1 MDYLPDEGTL
11 LIGTNS
17 GSVLS
22 QKIEDYLKYDD
33 MEDIAMI
40 DMGDMEDYEEGG
52 EDQYDVLEGLT
63 LDQNV
68 EKIYQEA
75 YAITQGKATFKR

>member
-40 DMGDMEDYEEGG
+40 DMGDMEDYEEAE
-52 EDQYDVLEGLT
+52 EDQYDILDGLT

-68 EKIYQEA
+68 EKIRQEA
-75 YAITQGKATFKR
+75 LAIT

>member
-40 DMGDMEDYEEGG
+40 DMGDMEDYEEGS
-52 EDQYDVLEGLT
+52 EDPYDVLEGLT
-63 LDQNV
+63 LDQNL
-68 EKIYQEA
+68 EKIYQEQHV
-75 YAITQGKATFKR
+75 IT